1 MKTYSKNDIKLM
13 ALEFVLD
20 KLEKDDVM
28 ELLSIDEIN
37 SLKAYFPTD
46 PEPVIPNVNE
56 RLSLIE
62 KMIMAEGTAM
72 QKSILEEIAKLND
85 ETGKQ
90 EKLHKEWEAVI
101 DSQREIQNEYV
112 VSMTSQIQS
121 LSRNILEGVKEIW
134 VEEPDYNE
142 EGGFYT
148 ITPIDFGET
157 DPKDFWLNY
166 ITSKIDELKQ

>member
-1 MKTYSKNDIKLM
+1 
-13 ALEFVLD
+13 
-20 KLEKDDVM
+20 
-28 ELLSIDEIN
+28 
-37 SLKAYFPTD
+37 
-46 PEPVIPNVNE
+46 
-56 RLSLIE
+56 
-62 KMIMAEGTAM
+62 
-72 QKSILEEIAKLND
+72 
-85 ETGKQ
+85 
-90 EKLHKEWEAVI
+90 
-101 DSQREIQNEYV
+101 
-112 VSMTSQIQS
+112 MTSQIQS